1 MQTILMNKNN
11 NSVMH
16 ASHILSQKLLYFD
29 KSRSILYLVTRIDY
43 EDYFLK

>member
-1 MQTILMNKNN
+1 MY
-11 NSVMH
+11 

-29 KSRSILYLVTRIDY
+29 KSRSILYIVTRIDY